1 MTIPYNGQ
9 EIVTNVNSLEI
20 IDRLFGFVQRNTY
33 FCLLIVK
40 QIENRINMSK
50 RGYYVFYML
59 ALVLMSAVV
68 VSCGSTKKI
77 KKDSDKLTSNTSSF
91 QTTTFFNSVV
101 ANKSTAE
108 YLTSKIKAKI
118 TSGSK
123 DISTGGNLR
132 MKRDEVIQISLV
144 DPILGITEVARLE
157 FSKDRVLFIDRVH
170 KRYADVPYSSVDF
183 LQKANIDF
191 NSLQSLFWSEL
202 FKPGASQVQ
211 ASDFKI
217 AKADAKNVNLD
228 YTDRVL
234 NYQFVATADDALLNK
249 THITGTNSSTYSLSC
264 DYDDYAEFN
273 GKKFP
278 KDIIL
283 SFASATKTNKIELQL
298 SNISQNSNWATRTD
312 TPSGKYTKVSADEL
326 FKSLTK

>member
-1 MTIPYNGQ
+1 MIQKTHSFIY
-9 EIVTNVNSLEI
+9 TMA
-20 IDRLFGFVQRNTY
+20 
-33 FCLLIVK
+33 LIVV
-40 QIENRINMSK
+40 S
-50 RGYYVFYML
+50 
-59 ALVLMSAVV
+59 ALV

-77 KKDSDKLTSNTSSF
+77 KKDNDKLTNNTSSF

-118 TSGSK
+118 TSGGK

-157 FSKDRVLFIDRVH
+157 FGKDRVLFIDRVH
-170 KRYADVPYSSVDF
+170 KRYADVPYTSVDF

-217 AKADAKNVNLD
+217 AKADAKNVNID
-228 YTDRVL
+228 YTDKVL
-234 NYQFVATADDALLNK
+234 NYQFVATAADALLSK
-249 THITGTNSSTYSLSC
+249 THITGTTSSAYSLSC
-264 DYDDYAEFN
+264 DYDDYTEFN

-283 SFASATKTNKIELQL
+283 SIVSAAKTNKIELQL
-298 SNISQNSNWATRTD
+298 SSISQNSNWATHTD